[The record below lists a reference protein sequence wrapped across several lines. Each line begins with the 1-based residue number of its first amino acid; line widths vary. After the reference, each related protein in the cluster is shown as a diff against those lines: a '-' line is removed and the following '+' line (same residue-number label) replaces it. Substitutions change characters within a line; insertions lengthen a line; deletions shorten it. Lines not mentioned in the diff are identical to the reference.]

1 MFFKKIIYG
10 FYIIWVRIKGFKHTY
25 IQKTK
30 GDDFAGE
37 YLKKTGYLWSKF
49 TMKIIGIELEV
60 KGIENI
66 PKEQSVFIANH
77 SSILDIII
85 LLYTI
90 DKKMGF
96 IAKKEILKTP
106 IIGYWLKKS
115 KCVPLDRE
123 NPRTAMLAI
132 NEAVKNIKEG
142 SSMVIFPEGTRNKE
156 GKVGTFKKGS
166 LKLATKAQ
174 VKIVPVS
181 IDRASRSFEDTRE
194 FKPAKIKVIFGTPID
209 TINLSK
215 EEEMNLADNIRN
227 TIIANLKE

>member
-1 MFFKKIIYG
+1 MFLKKIIYG
-10 FYIIWVRIKGFKHTY
+10 FYMLLVRIKGFKHTY

-30 GDDFAGE
+30 GDALAEE

-49 TMKIIGIELEV
+49 TLKIIGIELDIQ
-60 KGIENI
+60 GTGNI
-66 PKEQSVFIANH
+66 PKEQCVFIGNH

-123 NPRTAMLAI
+123 NPRAAMAAI

-156 GKVGTFKKGS
+156 GKVGVFKKGS
-166 LKLATKAQ
+166 LKLATKSQ

-181 IDRASRSFEDTRE
+181 IDRASRSFEDTRQ
-194 FKPAKIKVIFGTPID
+194 FKPAKIKVVFGKPID
-209 TINLSK
+209 TNNLSK
-215 EEEMNLADNIRN
+215 EEETNLAENIRN
-227 TIIANLKE
+227 IIVANLE